1 MKLTVFLNNVESM
14 LEISGVGVN
23 KLEKYGD
30 IFIET
35 VNKYVVENNI
45 EVPERKYKNSR
56 EASAL
61 DSILY
66 NMEPQNAPSKVKED
80 TRIVSYNLYKDG
92 KSIDE
97 IASLRGLK
105 RTTIE
110 GHLVKCFELGMDID
124 LEKDVHTQFEGI
136 IYDAIDKLGFEKLR
150 PLKDFLPED
159 VSYLDINYFV
169 VKYKKNK
176 SAILS

>member
-1 MKLTVFLNNVESM
+1 M

-23 KLEKYGD
+23 KLEKYGE

-97 IASLRGLK
+97 IASLRDLK
-105 RTTIE
+105 RSTIE

-124 LEKDVHTQFEGI
+124 LSNDVHIQFEDL

-150 PLKDFLPED
+150 PLKDFLPEY

-169 VKYKKNK
+169 VKYKKDR
-176 SAILS
+176 I

>member
-61 DSILY
+61 DSIFY
-66 NMEPQNAPSKVKED
+66 NMEPQNIPSKVKED

-169 VKYKKNK
+169 VKYKKDR
-176 SAILS
+176 I